1 MRDRRHGEIDGYI
14 NKIVEM
20 VAADVVEVVSVEME
34 VAVSVLWWTW
44 WLYWW
49 WWWGGG
55 GGWRQHSCNHGN
67 GNGNDCG
74 SDSNNPGGC
83 TGGDGVTVMV
93 EIAVRMIVVVIWRW
107 WLS

>member
-1 MRDRRHGEIDGYI
+1 MRDRRHGEIGRYI

-49 WWWGGG
+49 GDGGG
-55 GGWRQHSCNHGN
+55 PGGWRHRGCNHGMVVV
-67 GNGNDCG
+67 
-74 SDSNNPGGC
+74 
-83 TGGDGVTVMV
+83 TAMIVEVTVTTL
-93 EIAVRMIVVVIWRW
+93 EVVLVKTV
-107 WLS
+107 SP